1 MSLSETRGP
10 DEGSMTVVF
19 ACPACG
25 HETAMLTNAM
35 ETQVVRSLGV
45 TIGGRTVPSEPME
58 MVRSSLRGAHG
69 GERASGDG
77 GAYGGASSGGHGG
90 VSSRDH
96 AGASSGRHA
105 GASSGGHAGASS
117 GGHGGASSRDHAG
130 ASVDAVR
137 FGHARRAGE
146 PARESKCPFTGIV
159 ENAYASVP
167 WTESARER
175 AEKIPAFARGMAMK
189 GVEDYAR
196 ERGYAEVS
204 ESVLDEVRGH
214 FGF

>member
-1 MSLSETRGP
+1 
-10 DEGSMTVVF
+10 
-19 ACPACG
+19 
-25 HETAMLTNAM
+25 
-35 ETQVVRSLGV
+35 
-45 TIGGRTVPSEPME
+45 ME
-58 MVRSSLRGAHG
+58 MVRGSLRGAHG

-90 VSSRDH
+90 AD
-96 AGASSGRHA
+96 
-105 GASSGGHAGASS
+105 S
-117 GGHGGASSRDHAG
+117 GGHGGSRGGHAG

-159 ENAYASVP
+159 ENAYTSVP
-167 WTESARER
+167 WTEAARER

-204 ESVLDEVRGH
+204 ESVLDEVRDQ